1 MSELEE
7 AHECWLER
15 KECELERLKKYEI
28 AFDVAEI
35 FAKDKEEK
43 AFYHGA
49 RVAITDAIMFI
60 KNGEI

>member
-1 MSELEE
+1 MRELDE
-7 AHECWLER
+7 AHKNWLER
-15 KECELERLKKYEI
+15 KECELERLKKYVI

-49 RVAITDAIMFI
+49 GVAIAEAIMFI

>member
-1 MSELEE
+1 MRELEE
-7 AHECWLER
+7 AHINWLER

-35 FAKDKEEK
+35 FVKNEEEK
-43 AFYHGA
+43 KFYHGA
-49 RVAITDAIMFI
+49 RVAITEAIMFI